1 MAVLGAGGRATPPQ
15 LVSAWRWGPKPPPPG
30 CTTSSKA
37 TAFSCSGERP
47 HGDGGHRRFFAV
59 VAQPLHSEPIYLGCR
74 QSTPFIQVGSASFR
88 AIAIGSC
95 ELQNNQKQN
104 DHRRLASGKIA
115 IDRPLQQRKTR
126 TFRRGLCPGGGENR
140 EGIAPQARSP
150 RDAVSGVGLL
160 HENDRDLDAHG
171 RSECA
176 HVHASWV

>member
-1 MAVLGAGGRATPPQ
+1 MTYEIRKSTTKMLECLGPAGEHI
-15 LVSAWRWGPKPPPPG
+15 WRSKLQG
-30 CTTSSKA
+30 C
-37 TAFSCSGERP
+37 CGMMP
-47 HGDGGHRRFFAV
+47 
-59 VAQPLHSEPIYLGCR
+59 AQPPHSESINLGCR
-74 QSTPFIQVGSASFR
+74 QSTPFIQVGSAPFR

-104 DHRRLASGKIA
+104 GHRRVASGKIA

-176 HVHASWV
+176 HVHQSWV

>member
-1 MAVLGAGGRATPPQ
+1 MSVAPPRSAAGRSWIWQSALHQNMRGFGPCGTRTGGDGRPGCERKALLEATALLGCPPQ
-15 LVSAWRWGPKPPPPG
+15 PP
-30 CTTSSKA
+30 
-37 TAFSCSGERP
+37 
-47 HGDGGHRRFFAV
+47 
-59 VAQPLHSEPIYLGCR
+59 HSESINLGCR
-74 QSTPFIQVGSASFR
+74 QSTPFIQVGSAPFR

-104 DHRRLASGKIA
+104 GHRRVASGKIA

-160 HENDRDLDAHG
+160 HENDGDLDAHG

-176 HVHASWV
+176 HVHQSWV